1 MVDKAPGG
9 AARTRLVTLALLFA
23 LAIASSLAA
32 FWGERNAVA
41 SWTITFFLVAPLA
54 LALPGLLRHNRRTYA
69 WATLCVTPH
78 FIYALTEIIA
88 NPAIRGLAIAILLLS
103 LALALALVAY
113 LRLTRP
119 SVAA

>member
-1 MVDKAPGG
+1 MASEAPAG
-9 AARTRLVTLALLFA
+9 AARARLATLALLLA
-23 LAIASSLAA
+23 LATASLFAA
-32 FWGERNAVA
+32 FRGERSA
-41 SWTITFFLVAPLA
+41 ITFWMLAFFLVAPLA
-54 LALPGLLRHNRRTYA
+54 LALPGLLRRNRRTYA

-103 LALALALVAY
+103 IALALALVAY

-119 SVAA
+119 SVAT